1 MSIYK
6 RKNVSL
12 LKLIIN
18 IIRAFFKT
26 LLGPLFHF
34 LKQRAKNIYIPGFQ
48 HINLYL
54 VLKFLSRQLNTIGL
68 YDRASAISF
77 NLLMA
82 LPAGFLF
89 LFSIIPYFPTTFKVK
104 KQILTLFK
112 DIAPNSSTYR
122 FIVDIINDLLSQHV
136 GIFSFG
142 FLLLLFYASNAM
154 TGIIRSFDKSI
165 MQNKPFFLHQRM
177 RAIRLTIILILL
189 VFASL
194 IVLIGQ
200 EQLASLLNS
209 AFDIKQSTIL
219 PYWNSLRWIIIIL
232 LLFLGNAFIYKY
244 APHIKERWPLVS
256 PGSLLST
263 ILMLLTTVG
272 FSYWVNHFSSYNKI
286 YGSIGTVLIVMTI
299 IYMNALI
306 LLIGFELNVSIE
318 VLKTEQ
324 RETELTEAKLKE
336 MELPQ

>member
-1 MSIYK
+1 MNTK
-6 RKNVSL
+6 QRKKTSV
-12 LKLIIN
+12 LKYIFN
-18 IIRAFFKT
+18 MIRAFLKT
-26 LLGPLFHF
+26 VFGPSIQF
-34 LKQRAKNIYIPGFQ
+34 LKNKAKVIYIPGFQ
-48 HINLYL
+48 GINLYQ
-54 VLKFLSRQLNTIGL
+54 VIKFLSKQLNTIGL

-89 LFSIIPYFPTTFKVK
+89 LFSIIPYFPKAFKVK
-104 KQILTLFK
+104 KQILNLFK

-122 FIVDIINDLLSQHV
+122 FIVDVINDLLSQHV
-136 GIFSFG
+136 GVFSFG

-200 EQLASLLNS
+200 EQLASLLRNG
-209 AFDIKQSTIL
+209 FDIQQSTIL
-219 PYWNSLRWIIIIL
+219 PYWNSLRWLIIML
-232 LLFLGNAFIYKY
+232 LLFFGNAFIYRY
-244 APHIKERWPLVS
+244 APHIKEKWPLVS

-263 ILMLLTTVG
+263 ALMLLTTAG

-299 IYMNALI
+299 IYMNALV

-318 VLKTEQ
+318 LLKNEQ
-324 RETELTEAKLKE
+324 KLLE
-336 MELPQ
+336 H

>member
-1 MSIYK
+1 MNTNK
-6 RKNVSL
+6 RKKTNL
-12 LKLIIN
+12 LKTILN
-18 IIRAFFKT
+18 VIRALFITVF
-26 LLGPLFHF
+26 GPSIQF
-34 LKQRAKNIYIPGFQ
+34 LKQKAKGVYLPGFQ
-48 HINLYL
+48 GINLYQ
-54 VLKFLSRQLNTIGL
+54 VIRFLSKQLNTIGV

-89 LFSIIPYFPTTFKVK
+89 LFSIIPYFPEAFKVK

-112 DIAPNSSTYR
+112 DIAPNSSTYK

-165 MQNKPFFLHQRM
+165 MQNRPFFLHQRM

-200 EQLASLLNS
+200 EQLASLLRS
-209 AFDIKQSTIL
+209 GFDIEQSTIL
-219 PYWNSLRWIIIIL
+219 PYWNSLRWVIIIL
-232 LLFLGNAFIYKY
+232 LLFYGNAFIYKY
-244 APHIKERWPLVS
+244 APHIKEKWPLIS
-256 PGSLLST
+256 PGALLST
-263 ILMLLTTVG
+263 GLMLLTTFG
-272 FSYWVNHFSSYNKI
+272 FSYWVNNFSSYNKI
-286 YGSIGTVLIVMTI
+286 YGSIGTVLVVMTI

-318 VLKTEQ
+318 VLKNEVD
-324 RETELTEAKLKE
+324 EVEKK
-336 MELPQ
+336 

>member
-1 MSIYK
+1 MNTSK
-6 RKNVSL
+6 GKKSNL
-12 LKLIIN
+12 LKLIFN
-18 IIRAFFKT
+18 IIRALLKT
-26 LLGPLFHF
+26 VFGPTVQF
-34 LKQRAKNIYIPGFQ
+34 LKQKAKGVYIPGFQ
-48 HINLYL
+48 RINLYQ
-54 VLKFLSRQLNTIGL
+54 VIKFLFNQLNTLGL

-82 LPAGFLF
+82 LPAAFLF
-89 LFSIIPYFPTTFKVK
+89 LFSLIPYFPKAFKVK
-104 KQILTLFK
+104 KQILILFK

-136 GIFSFG
+136 GVFSFG
-142 FLLLLFYASNAM
+142 FILLLFYASNAM

-194 IVLIGQ
+194 IMLIGQ
-200 EQLASLLNS
+200 DQLASLLRNG
-209 AFDIKQSTIL
+209 FDIEQSTIL
-219 PYWNSLRWIIIIL
+219 PYWNTLRWLIIVL
-232 LLFLGNAFIYKY
+232 LLFYGNAFIYRY

-263 ILMLLTTVG
+263 TLMLLTTVG

-299 IYMNALI
+299 IYINALI

-318 VLKTEQ
+318 VLKNEAGADEQ
-324 RETELTEAKLKE
+324 
-336 MELPQ
+336 

>member
-1 MSIYK
+1 MNTSK
-6 RKNVSL
+6 GKKSNL
-12 LKLIIN
+12 LKLIFN
-18 IIRAFFKT
+18 IIRALLKT
-26 LLGPLFHF
+26 VFGPTVQF
-34 LKQRAKNIYIPGFQ
+34 LKQKAKGVYIPGFQ
-48 HINLYL
+48 RINLYQ
-54 VLKFLSRQLNTIGL
+54 VIKFLFNQLNTLGL

-82 LPAGFLF
+82 LPAAFLF
-89 LFSIIPYFPTTFKVK
+89 LFSLIPYFPKAFKVK
-104 KQILTLFK
+104 KQILILFK

-136 GIFSFG
+136 GVFSFG
-142 FLLLLFYASNAM
+142 FILLLFYASNAM
-154 TGIIRSFDKSI
+154 TGIVRSFDKSI

-200 EQLASLLNS
+200 DQLASLLRNG
-209 AFDIKQSTIL
+209 FDIEQSTIL
-219 PYWNSLRWIIIIL
+219 PYWNTLRWLIIVL
-232 LLFLGNAFIYKY
+232 LLFYGNAFIYRY

-263 ILMLLTTVG
+263 TLMLLTTVG

-299 IYMNALI
+299 IYINALI

-318 VLKTEQ
+318 VLKNEAGAAEQ
-324 RETELTEAKLKE
+324 
-336 MELPQ
+336 

>member
-1 MSIYK
+1 MNTNK
-6 RKNVSL
+6 RKKTNL
-12 LKLIIN
+12 LKTILN
-18 IIRAFFKT
+18 VIRALFITVF
-26 LLGPLFHF
+26 GPSIQF
-34 LKQRAKNIYIPGFQ
+34 LKQKAKGVYLPGFQ
-48 HINLYL
+48 GINLYQ
-54 VLKFLSRQLNTIGL
+54 VIRFLAKQLNTIGV

-89 LFSIIPYFPTTFKVK
+89 LFSIIPYFPEAFKVK

-112 DIAPNSSTYR
+112 DIAPNSSTYK

-165 MQNKPFFLHQRM
+165 MLNRPFFLHQRM

-200 EQLASLLNS
+200 EQLASLLRS
-209 AFDIKQSTIL
+209 GFDIEQSTIL
-219 PYWNSLRWIIIIL
+219 PYWNSLRWVIIIL
-232 LLFLGNAFIYKY
+232 LLFYGNAFIYKY
-244 APHIKERWPLVS
+244 APHIKEKWPLIS
-256 PGSLLST
+256 PGALLST
-263 ILMLLTTVG
+263 GLMLLTTFG
-272 FSYWVNHFSSYNKI
+272 FSYWVNNFSSYNKI
-286 YGSIGTVLIVMTI
+286 YGSIGTVLVVMTI

-318 VLKTEQ
+318 VLKNEVD
-324 RETELTEAKLKE
+324 EVKK
-336 MELPQ
+336 